1 MFCSHFWGFSSVI
14 TSVISVI
21 LANDKVDEISNLLWS
36 IRAITFHFLESSAF

>member
-1 MFCSHFWGFSSVI
+1 MFCSHFFWGGSSVI

-36 IRAITFHFLESSAF
+36 IRAITFSLS